1 MLLLCLILIIVCCYS
16 LNRFLQGYKRS
27 SRIIILTISAVIIW
41 FMLFNVDFYRSKK
54 NEKPLFASN
63 LNGLVTYQD
72 GGTQV
77 YFGIGYK
84 IYSFNTSGLKCN
96 IICSYF
102 TSYEEAKDKA
112 IKN

>member
-1 MLLLCLILIIVCCYS
+1 MIVLCSILIVAFFYY
-16 LNRFLQGYKRS
+16 LNKFLQDYKKS
-27 SRIIILTISAVIIW
+27 SRIIILIISALIIW
-41 FMLFNVDFYRSKK
+41 FMLFNVDFYRTKK